1 MGRLSLGAVLFGVC
15 VLSVSAA
22 DTDALIKDLKAKEA
36 KTRLKAAESLG
47 SVPEDDKVT
56 IALADAMF
64 DSNTGVATA
73 AVKSLEKQRPDL
85 YKPLL
90 TMMID
95 KALSARTKAAAE
107 LAGLGEKAKPAVRAM
122 TGIAKRDIQTY
133 LAPTGSGGS
142 PSKDSGL
149 GVHIKANLKEIKK
162 IGITDKEVAAV
173 MSAIANTAEA
183 PGRFTALEAL
193 AEWAKREKEDAVF
206 FAAVKPWFTDKQW
219 HYQVAA
225 CNAVTDFGEPAKKEF
240 GKTLESLK
248 LSNIKAVRD
257 AATEAL
263 DTLSK

>member
-1 MGRLSLGAVLFGVC
+1 MGRLSLSAVLLGVC

-47 SVPEDDKVT
+47 DVPEDDKVT

-64 DSNTGVATA
+64 DTNAGVATA
-73 AVKSLEKQRPDL
+73 ALKSLEKQRPDL
-85 YKPLL
+85 YKPLS
-90 TMMID
+90 TMLLD
-95 KALSARTKAAAE
+95 KSSLIRIKAAAE
-107 LAGLGEKAKPAVRAM
+107 LSGLGEKAKPAVRAM
-122 TGIAKRDIQTY
+122 TGIAKRDIQVY
-133 LAPTGSGGS
+133 LAPTGQRGRS
-142 PSKDSGL
+142 PDSGL
-149 GVHIKANLKEIKK
+149 GNLIEVNLKEIKK

-193 AEWAKREKEDAVF
+193 AEWAKREKEDAIL
-206 FAAVKPWFTDKQW
+206 FAAVKPWFTEK
-219 HYQVAA
+219 HFSYQVAA
-225 CNAVTDFGEPAKKEF
+225 CGAVADFGEPAKKEF

-248 LSNIKAVRD
+248 LSSVKKVRD
-257 AATEAL
+257 AATETL